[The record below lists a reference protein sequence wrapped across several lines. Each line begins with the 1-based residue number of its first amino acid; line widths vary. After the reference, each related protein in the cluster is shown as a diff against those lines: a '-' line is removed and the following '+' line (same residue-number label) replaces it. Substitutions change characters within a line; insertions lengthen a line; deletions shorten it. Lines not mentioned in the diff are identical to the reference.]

1 MPFARKGFLGKNLVI
16 GQKVPRFKGV
26 LALSFILQTKRQ
38 SHPEKQGLNRDPP
51 RPSLEHGGLA
61 QTLSSDHVASL
72 VGVQRAKGGVCFLHS
87 ECSEGTWQSQHKHR
101 KQHKSDS
108 KLTNCGGETRKGC
121 RAAGAQQEGVTQ
133 TQL

>member
-1 MPFARKGFLGKNLVI
+1 MVI

-72 VGVQRAKGGVCFLHS
+72 VGVQRAKGGYVFCTQNALK
-87 ECSEGTWQSQHKHR
+87 GLGKAN
-101 KQHKSDS
+101 
-108 KLTNCGGETRKGC
+108 TNTGSNTR
-121 RAAGAQQEGVTQ
+121 ATAN
-133 TQL
+133 